1 MKRRQEKRNVI
12 VGTAVRPNAGI
23 RAWYR
28 AVLRA
33 LVDDMAEKTKKRIL
47 RVYRKYQK
55 QILPR
60 PAAMD
65 ANISSRAEAE
75 LRELQNQ
82 IEDEF
87 RKKARKISEQF
98 VSRTQKYASSTT
110 KDSVKGMLND
120 AVGRFEEIIP
130 TILEWIP
137 HIVVQEPAELKAL
150 IAGKIAQYSRKLQ

>member
-1 MKRRQEKRNVI
+1 MKKQGKNI
-12 VGTAVRPNAGI
+12 VYGKAVRPNAGI

-87 RKKARKISEQF
+87 RKKARKIAEQF
-98 VSRTQKYASSTT
+98 ITRTQKYANSTT

-120 AVGRFEEIIP
+120 AAWAGFTVK
-130 TILEWIP
+130 
-137 HIVVQEPAELKAL
+137 KA
-150 IAGKIAQYSRKLQ
+150 SRRNAF